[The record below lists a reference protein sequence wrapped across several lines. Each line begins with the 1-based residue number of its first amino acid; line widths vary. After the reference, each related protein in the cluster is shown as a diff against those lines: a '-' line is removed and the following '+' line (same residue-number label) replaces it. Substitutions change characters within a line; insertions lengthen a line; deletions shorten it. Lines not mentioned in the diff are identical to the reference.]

1 MLQGKELDDAILAAK
16 AAVVP
21 PIDYELL
28 VFESPEKTAGKDD
41 GDVFAFRR
49 PSSSEWYRYRSE
61 WLTEQPAVQAG
72 AVQALSR
79 ASAGSSPAT
88 PELSGQKKY
97 AGCSGLAR
105 SPKGS
110 DPDGRGAHGIPRW
123 GIG

>member
-72 AVQALSR
+72 AVKTLVTACRVYPSQVEFSKAIEERPGLVESIGGQL
-79 ASAGSSPAT
+79 AS
-88 PELSGQKKY
+88 Y
-97 AGCSGLAR
+97 AGVERAKKVRRL
-105 SPKGS
+105 
-110 DPDGRGAHGIPRW
+110 
-123 GIG
+123 